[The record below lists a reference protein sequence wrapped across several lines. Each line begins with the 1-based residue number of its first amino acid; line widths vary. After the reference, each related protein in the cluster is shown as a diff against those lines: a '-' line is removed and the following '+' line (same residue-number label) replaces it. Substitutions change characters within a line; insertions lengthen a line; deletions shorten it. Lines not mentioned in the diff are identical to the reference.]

1 MQRTLDIGWWRS
13 ARFGGVLRYHEK
25 AIGRIVIWA
34 LLILLASQAIAFV
47 APLVFDA
54 TYTYGGA
61 YVDLGA
67 TLVVALIAAVA
78 TAHKGTR
85 FLLRFG
91 TSRVSV
97 WLGNVAGLL
106 IGMTALLLGTLLLN
120 ILMGGLTLAMANTMP
135 RRYVFEQYFGE
146 LSGSEL
152 FGNSLLTAL
161 RTLPRYILYTMEW
174 TALFY
179 LFACCLRRNRG
190 LTILIVV
197 GVPLMLMIL
206 TLIPAVRQAAQ
217 IVEDGDERQMMLLG
231 VQWMKYLADAA
242 RFIQREWQTI
252 QLSAALIS
260 LPLSYLCMRDTPQ
273 P

>member
-1 MQRTLDIGWWRS
+1 
-13 ARFGGVLRYHEK
+13 VLRYHEK

-47 APLVFDA
+47 ARWCSTRP
-54 TYTYGGA
+54 TYGGA

-67 TLVVALIAAVA
+67 TLVVGADRRPWPRR
-78 TAHKGTR
+78 TKGTR

>member
-1 MQRTLDIGWWRS
+1 M
-13 ARFGGVLRYHEK
+13 LRYHEK

-34 LLILLASQAIAFV
+34 LLILLAVAGDRLV

-67 TLVVALIAAVA
+67 TLVVACRRRGHGAQRHALSAQVR
-78 TAHKGTR
+78 H
-85 FLLRFG
+85 LPRFG
-91 TSRVSV
+91 CG
-97 WLGNVAGLL
+97 LGKWAGLL
-106 IGMTALLLGTLLLN
+106 IGMTALLAGLAAVEH
-120 ILMGGLTLAMANTMP
+120 LMGGLTLAMANTMP

-161 RTLPRYILYTMEW
+161 RTLPGIFCITMEW

-206 TLIPAVRQAAQ
+206 GPLSRPCGRPRRSW
-217 IVEDGDERQMMLLG
+217 EDGDERQMMLLG

-242 RFIQREWQTI
+242 QFIRREWQTI
-252 QLSAALIS
+252 QLTAALVS

>member
-13 ARFGGVLRYHEK
+13 ARFGGVLRYHVK
-25 AIGRIVIWA
+25 STGRIVNWA
-34 LLILLASQAIAFV
+34 LLILLASQLIA
-47 APLVFDA
+47 
-54 TYTYGGA
+54 YGGVYA
-61 YVDLGA
+61 DLSS
-67 TLVVALIAAVA
+67 TLVVALVAAVVA
-78 TAHKGTR
+78 AHRGTR

-97 WLGNVAGLL
+97 WLGNVIGLL
-106 IGMTALLLGTLLLN
+106 AGMTALLLGTVLLSV
-120 ILMGGLTLAMANTMP
+120 LMGGLTLAMANTLP
-135 RRYVFEQYFGE
+135 RKYVFEQYLGGQASSK
-146 LSGSEL
+146 LSGNL
-152 FGNSLLTAL
+152 LLTAL

-217 IVEDGDERQMMLLG
+217 VVEGGDERQMMLLG

-242 RFIQREWQTI
+242 QFIRREWQTI
-252 QLSAALIS
+252 QLTAALVS